1 MQSTVNLY
9 LEGIEFDNPQVSEDI
24 FLFPI
29 LSKLDSGPDYICLQE
44 ALDLGVIVI
53 SEIGEG
59 GSVPELKAVN
69 KGKQPILI
77 VDGEELIGA
86 KQNRV
91 VNTTIML
98 APETTTIIPVSCV
111 EAGRWSYSKDS
122 KIFSKSENVMPESAR
137 KEKIKQVDASL
148 KRNSQYKACQSEI
161 WDDVERDLNYLRIAS
176 STAAMAEIFEK
187 KEKDL
192 NDYLKDF
199 SIVPEQKGILV
210 FFNGKPVGLEFI
222 SKDIVF
228 KKMYN
233 KILKS
238 YVIEALK
245 EKEIQKYRMS
255 NKETKEIEKNK
266 EEKIIPTIEHAKD
279 FINKAKKCKEAIY
292 DSIGMGK
299 SYRYHGEKIV
309 GAALGVDDSVPHMVF
324 LTDENDDDTNYY
336 DRNFQRRR
344 FTDYY

>member
-1 MQSTVNLY
+1 MQNTVSLY
-9 LEGIEFDNPQVSEDI
+9 LEGIEFDSPQVSEDI

-29 LSKLDSGPDYICLQE
+29 FSKLDSGLDYICLQE
-44 ALDLGVIVI
+44 AMDLGVIVV
-53 SEIGEG
+53 SEVGEG
-59 GSVPELKAVN
+59 GTVPKLKAVN

-111 EAGRWSYSKDS
+111 EAGRWSYSKHSESFSES
-122 KIFSKSENVMPESAR
+122 KNLTPKSLR
-137 KEKIKQVDASL
+137 TEKIKQVDDSL
-148 KRNSQYKACQSEI
+148 KRGQSFNACQSSVWDHIRVDMQRFKIESPTMAMSEI
-161 WDDVERDLNYLRIAS
+161 Y
-176 STAAMAEIFEK
+176 EK
-187 KEKDL
+187 NEKDL
-192 NDYLKDF
+192 NEYLKDF
-199 SIVPEQKGILV
+199 SIVPKQKGILV
-210 FFNGKPVGLEFI
+210 FFNCKPVGLEFI

-238 YVIEALK
+238 YIIEALK
-245 EKEIQKYRMS
+245 EKRIQKYRMRD
-255 NKETKEIEKNK
+255 KETKEIDENK
-266 EEKIIPTIEHAKD
+266 EKKIIPTIEHAKD
-279 FINKAKKCKEAIY
+279 FINKAKKCKEAIH